1 MPITYPFAKHLPA
14 IAHLLGVG
22 QFAQGLNFA
31 DDPYFPVLI
40 SFSSLLF
47 WLLL

>member
-1 MPITYPFAKHLPA
+1 LPA
-14 IAHLLGVG
+14 IEHLLGVG
-22 QFAQGLNFA
+22 QPLHGLNLA